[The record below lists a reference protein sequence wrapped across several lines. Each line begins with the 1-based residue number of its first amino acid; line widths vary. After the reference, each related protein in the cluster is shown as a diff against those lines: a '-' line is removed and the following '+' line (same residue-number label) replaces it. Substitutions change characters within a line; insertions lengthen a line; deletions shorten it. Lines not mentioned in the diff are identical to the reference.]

1 MEMRGEGQREEG
13 WLSLLCLL
21 TIACVLYLCLCA
33 ISSLS
38 LFTDVL
44 HKSCILPFCFWCCQL
59 LRNDVNGAKIK
70 VSSWKADFMNTL
82 AFCRMLTACVWQQ
95 ETKGWVV
102 CVCVRVCAPEF
113 SEACLCASAQLI
125 CRAKLFW
132 PWARSLVKNVDVLLV
147 LRVRIYASQL
157 HRFSQLFILIWILS
171 ETSLTHYLLDIII
184 RADALLTWQSLVLCA
199 CDSVLSCCMFAWRL
213 GLEWLEKLPRHC
225 KGHCYHTPHYP
236 QLHTTLWCA
245 RTRCSLVTQPFKLHS
260 FPV

>member
-1 MEMRGEGQREEG
+1 MLSASPKWCKWSKNQSQFLES
-13 WLSLLCLL
+13 WLYEYTSFLQDADSLCM
-21 TIACVLYLCLCA
+21 TAGDKG
-33 ISSLS
+33 LS
-38 LFTDVL
+38 
-44 HKSCILPFCFWCCQL
+44 C
-59 LRNDVNGAKIK
+59 
-70 VSSWKADFMNTL
+70 M
-82 AFCRMLTACVWQQ
+82 
-95 ETKGWVV
+95 
-102 CVCVRVCAPEF
+102 CVCVCAPEF

>member
-59 LRNDVNGAKIK
+59 LQNDGNGAKIK

-102 CVCVRVCAPEF
+102 CVCVCVRLSFLKPVCVHQHSWFAGLSYFDPGHEAWLRMLTFYLYCVLEYMHLNFIVFHSYLYSFEF
-113 SEACLCASAQLI
+113 
-125 CRAKLFW
+125 
-132 PWARSLVKNVDVLLV
+132 LVK
-147 LRVRIYASQL
+147 LR
-157 HRFSQLFILIWILS
+157 
-171 ETSLTHYLLDIII
+171 
-184 RADALLTWQSLVLCA
+184 
-199 CDSVLSCCMFAWRL
+199 
-213 GLEWLEKLPRHC
+213 
-225 KGHCYHTPHYP
+225 
-236 QLHTTLWCA
+236 
-245 RTRCSLVTQPFKLHS
+245 
-260 FPV
+260 

>member
-1 MEMRGEGQREEG
+1 M
-13 WLSLLCLL
+13 LS
-21 TIACVLYLCLCA
+21 A
-33 ISSLS
+33 S
-38 LFTDVL
+38 
-44 HKSCILPFCFWCCQL
+44 
-59 LRNDVNGAKIK
+59 RNDGNGAKIK

-102 CVCVRVCAPEF
+102 CVCVRLSFLKPVCVHQHSWFAGLSYFDPGH
-113 SEACLCASAQLI
+113 EAWLRILTFYLYC
-125 CRAKLFW
+125 
-132 PWARSLVKNVDVLLV
+132 VLEYMHLNFIV
-147 LRVRIYASQL
+147 
-157 HRFSQLFILIWILS
+157 FSQLFILIWILS